1 MRRVRSLAFADC
13 GDGPVSTEPL
23 FSLPFSEI
31 LRLTSERTAF
41 AGGGAVSAMACA
53 SAASL
58 VGMAA
63 RYAGESAVPALE
75 ETEAALG
82 ELRELADA
90 DAESFGQLLTAW
102 RLPPDRPDRR
112 ERVASAAL
120 AACRVPLRVC
130 QLGER
135 IVEQATWL
143 AAEGKRDLRG
153 DAVTACYLAQ
163 AGVLSAARLVAIN
176 AAQGPD
182 RSLPDEAGAIVARVR
197 QVVEQ
202 MEAEEQ

>member
-1 MRRVRSLAFADC
+1 LAFPDR
-13 GDGPVSTEPL
+13 GDGQVPTEPL

-58 VGMAA
+58 VVMAA
-63 RYAGESAVPALE
+63 RYTGENAVPALK

-90 DAESFGQLLTAW
+90 DADSFGELLAAW
-102 RLPPDRPDRR
+102 RLPADHPDRR
-112 ERVASAAL
+112 ARVASAAL
-120 AACRVPLRVC
+120 AACRVPLRVSE
-130 QLGER
+130 LGER

-163 AGVLSAARLVAIN
+163 AGVRAAARLVAIN
-176 AAQGPD
+176 AGQGPD
-182 RSLPDEAGAIVARVR
+182 RSPADAAGAIVARVR
-197 QVVEQ
+197 QLVEQ
-202 MEAEEQ
+202 MEGEEH